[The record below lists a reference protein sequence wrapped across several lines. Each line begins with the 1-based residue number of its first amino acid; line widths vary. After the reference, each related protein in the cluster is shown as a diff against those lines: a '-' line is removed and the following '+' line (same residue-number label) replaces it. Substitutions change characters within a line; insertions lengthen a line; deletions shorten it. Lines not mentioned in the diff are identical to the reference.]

1 MMLGFGYNKNTVKDG
16 LKRSTR
22 AVLIG
27 GLFHHEH
34 ASSFGLN
41 EEGSAWLYTEMQA
54 QLIFCI
60 GIAFEVKIC
69 GKKSWATPQF
79 MQDCIKEEILD
90 YEKRESM
97 SPGSILSYIFRR
109 LYEIETM
116 TPQERRDLI
125 HLRQSAELI
134 QEKDR
139 RADIAALTKLF
150 ESKTR
155 EFVSILLERF

>member
-1 MMLGFGYNKNTVKDG
+1 MLGFGYNKNTVKDG

-79 MQDCIKEEILD
+79 MQDCIKEEILEAISGFPKTKKD
-90 YEKRESM
+90 VNSIRYWGCPWLVMCKFGRKPEHGHQAVTGLRLKRNGYCWSC
-97 SPGSILSYIFRR
+97 YR
-109 LYEIETM
+109 
-116 TPQERRDLI
+116 
-125 HLRQSAELI
+125 SACI
-134 QEKDR
+134 
-139 RADIAALTKLF
+139 
-150 ESKTR
+150 
-155 EFVSILLERF
+155 VG